1 MTTLKCVPRLAQ
13 PEVYMENV
21 KNKLKLSIEE
31 EQKEQAKKLGLS
43 LDELK
48 KLCVGKSCPKYGTN
62 ELLHARKV
70 RGGKITVFN
79 ISEKFRGEK
88 ISLGRKKDKVS

>member
-1 MTTLKCVPRLAQ
+1 MEILKDKIKPSFEELQKAQ
-13 PEVYMENV
+13 A
-21 KNKLKLSIEE
+21 
-31 EQKEQAKKLGLS
+31 QKLGLS
-43 LDELK
+43 VDELK
-48 KLCVGKSCPKYGTN
+48 KLCIGKSCPKYGTN

-88 ISLGRKKDKVS
+88 ISLGRKKDKDS